1 MITPAFLWLIL
12 SQLSVIFPI
21 YIGYKLDFKKWKTP
35 ILVLTITA
43 FFSSLYHWDDQDNY
57 NEELI
62 FLGTDHFVH
71 KYMDFYGC
79 YLSFLMIIFYSININ
94 DKNEYFNFY
103 LVLLNIISVLLALV
117 NISWYLF
124 TVLILLLILGYLFL
138 IKKVILILLILKT
151 LLKNKII
158 SFIGF
163 SLFLISM
170 IMQYYLCDIY
180 DSGYY
185 YQLYH
190 GFWHF
195 LLYLSAGICM
205 IINKYLINQV
215 NQEQNNNKKILCF
228 IV

>member
-12 SQLSVIFPI
+12 SQLSVIFPV

-35 ILVLTITA
+35 ILVLIITA
-43 FFSSLYHWDDQDNY
+43 FFSSLYHWDDQDHY

-62 FLGTDHFVH
+62 ILGTDHFVH

-124 TVLILLLILGYLFL
+124 TVLILLLILGYLIL
-138 IKKVILILLILKT
+138 IKKVRLILLILKT

-163 SLFLISM
+163 SLFIISM
-170 IMQYYLCDIY
+170 IMQYYLCNIH

-195 LLYLSAGICM
+195 CLYLSAGICM
-205 IINKYLINQV
+205 IINKYLINRV
-215 NQEQNNNKKILCF
+215 NEEINYKKIICF
-228 IV
+228 QV